1 MYFVYSQNNQ
11 SLRLAF
17 VDFIQHL
24 RYNKFI
30 PVKGEIEMIIM
41 QEYGF
46 LKNEVGE
53 KEWNKMLEFLEAHE
67 NYLLSDLIYNRYIFE
82 LYEKWKN
89 HA

>member
-1 MYFVYSQNNQ
+1 MNLFILYNICDII
-11 SLRLAF
+11 SLY
-17 VDFIQHL
+17 QL
-24 RYNKFI
+24 R
-30 PVKGEIEMIIM
+30 VEIEMIIM